1 MTWLGIGVLVIGI
14 ALLVLVIV
22 LIKPLLNLAGVLTSV
37 QKTTDQ
43 LPNTVSDLTSQT
55 KEVMGT
61 SVETLNQVNTQIKEL
76 SPLFY
81 TVGNLGRA
89 TNHLTSLVVNV
100 ADETK
105 VKTESAN
112 QLTTN
117 KNLEGLYGVLTLG
130 YFLFKSGKK

>member
-14 ALLVLVIV
+14 ALLILVIV

-43 LPNTVSDLTSQT
+43 LPQTVADLTSKT
-55 KEVMGT
+55 TEVMGT
-61 SVETLNQVNTQIKEL
+61 SVETLNQVNTRIKEL

-81 TVGNLGRA
+81 TVGNIGRA
-89 TNHLTSLVVNV
+89 TNRLSSLVVNV

-112 QLTTN
+112 EFTTG